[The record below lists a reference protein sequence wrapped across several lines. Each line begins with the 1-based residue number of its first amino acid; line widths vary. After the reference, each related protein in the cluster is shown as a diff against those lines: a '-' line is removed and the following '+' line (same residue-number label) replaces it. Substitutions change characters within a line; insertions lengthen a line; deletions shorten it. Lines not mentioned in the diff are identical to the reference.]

1 MKRFIQ
7 SFIAFSLFFLS
18 LSLVLGVTF
27 LEYHN
32 LNLIGDLPPPNL
44 SNSFSLNEK
53 LRFLRD
59 KPKDAEVIALG
70 SSMTLNN
77 LNSEVLV
84 KSLGTN
90 KYLNVGAWGASFTD
104 NYQLLKVLGQTYP
117 SMKTLI
123 ISSNLIDFQH
133 GVKSAD
139 YKVIA
144 DYLNPSKFRIDQYYL
159 YHANMKYFVNN
170 YPYTRLVRTHSQ
182 DYFYVGFDNF
192 GAVNLDGE
200 NFHITKE
207 RWELA
212 FLNDKVDLE
221 QYSYLDSISSYCRNR
236 GIKLIFCQNSYRMK
250 MKQRFDEKRLKMIN
264 DHVEKVS
271 SMLARDH
278 HIFVDA
284 GERDWDDGLFVD
296 AIHLNRVGTEQV
308 TAYWFNK
315 IKPLPKNEQVLTLTQ
330 VKVSMN

>member
-1 MKRFIQ
+1 MRRFIQ
-7 SFIAFSLFFLS
+7 SFIAFSLFFLF
-18 LSLVLGVTF
+18 LSLVLGFTF

-32 LNLIGDLPPPNL
+32 LNPIGDLPPPNL

-84 KSLGTN
+84 KALGTN
-90 KYLNVGAWGASFTD
+90 KYLNAGAWGASFTD

-159 YHANMKYFVNN
+159 YHANMKYFVNS

-200 NFHITKE
+200 NFHITKD

-212 FLNDKVDLE
+212 FLSDQVKSE
-221 QYSYLDSISSYCRNR
+221 QYSYLDSISTYCRNK
-236 GIKLIFCQNSYRMK
+236 GIKLIFCQNSYRIK
-250 MKQRFDEKRLKMIN
+250 MKQRFAKTRLKMIN
-264 DHVEKVS
+264 DHVEKVFAI
-271 SMLARDH
+271 LARDH

-284 GERDWDDGLFVD
+284 GERDWDDTLFVD
-296 AIHLNRVGTEQV
+296 AIHLNREGTKQV
-308 TAYWFNK
+308 TAYWFECVK
-315 IKPLPKNEQVLTLTQ
+315 DKLATNEVLTSTH
-330 VKVSMN
+330 